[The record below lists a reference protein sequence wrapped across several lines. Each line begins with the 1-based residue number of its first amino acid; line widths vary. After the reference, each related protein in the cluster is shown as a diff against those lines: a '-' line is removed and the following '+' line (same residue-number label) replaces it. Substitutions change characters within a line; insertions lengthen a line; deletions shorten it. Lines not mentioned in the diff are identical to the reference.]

1 MRNKWIYA
9 SVIILMLSVV
19 SLAQHRDPAPNRYH
33 QHLQEEG
40 FTPCS
45 DHGDGRFCT
54 HLPLMSI
61 VTDAP
66 VPAALL
72 TNEDGTTAPNNEM
85 VSATIT
91 YFDANGNNHLDDSPS
106 LSSRAMFR
114 TRGASSRNFDKKGYL
129 IKLMKDDLLS
139 NRKLSFSGM
148 AADNEWAL
156 HGPFI
161 DKTLL
166 RNYLCY
172 NLSGEIMNYAPNVRF
187 CELFLN
193 GEYMGVYLLMEKV
206 TYSSNG
212 RINISRT
219 DPDMVETS
227 YIVQIDREIDDPLA
241 ELETFGYSSY
251 LTTTHSSKSGRMQI
265 VYPSKTLTE
274 IQREYIKNDVSAFEK
289 ALFSFDYDNPRRGY
303 AHYIDVDSFI
313 DYFLINEFT
322 LNYDAVSL
330 STFLY
335 RDPRSKLKL
344 CVWDFNSTFN
354 NYEFSNIT
362 PETFKLHTAMWYKQL
377 FKDENF
383 VANTVDRYWELRE
396 THFNEDYLFDYID
409 KTVEYLGP
417 AIERNYEKYGYSFRE
432 EHDFLKPTERN
443 ARSYDEAIVQLKDV
457 ISSRITHMDEHI
469 DRLYSLSHESLNKR
483 YNYEEGAN

>member
-1 MRNKWIYA
+1 
-9 SVIILMLSVV
+9 MLVV
-19 SLAQHRDPAPNRYH
+19 ALAANHHEPAPNRYH

-40 FTPCS
+40 FTPCA

-54 HLPLMSI
+54 HLPLINI
-61 VTDAP
+61 VTDDP
-66 VPAALL
+66 VPESFITQA
-72 TNEDGTTAPNNEM
+72 DGTQIQNDTM

-91 YFDANGNNHLDDSPS
+91 YFDSDGNNHLIDEPT

-114 TRGASSRNFDKKGYL
+114 TRGASSRSFDKKGYL

-139 NRKLSFSGM
+139 NRKHSFSGM

-172 NLSGEIMNYAPNVRF
+172 NLSGEIMDYAPNVRF
-187 CELFLN
+187 CEMFLN

-219 DPDMVETS
+219 DPDMVETP
-227 YIVQIDREIDDPLA
+227 YIVQVDRESNDPS
-241 ELETFGYSSY
+241 EVLETFGYSSF
-251 LTTTHSSKSGRMQI
+251 LTTGHSSRSGHMQI
-265 VYPSKTLTE
+265 IYPSKTLTE
-274 IQREYIKNDVSAFEK
+274 TQREYIKNDISCFEK
-289 ALFSFDYDNPRRGY
+289 ALFSFDYDDPRRGY
-303 AHYIDVDSFI
+303 THHIDVNSFI

-330 STFLY
+330 STYLY
-335 RDPRSKLKL
+335 RDPRGKIKL
-344 CVWDFNSTFN
+344 CVWDFNSAFDY
-354 NYEFSNIT
+354 YEFSNIS
-362 PETFKLHTAMWYKQL
+362 PETFKLHSSMWYKQL

-383 VANTVDRYWELRE
+383 VANTVERYWALRK

-409 KTVEYLGP
+409 STVAYLGP

-443 ARSYDEAIVQLKDV
+443 VRSYEEAIAQLKDS
-457 ISSRITHMDEHI
+457 ISKRITHMDEHI
-469 DRLYSLSHESLNKR
+469 ERLHSLSHDSLNKR
-483 YNYEEGAN
+483 YNYAEGAN